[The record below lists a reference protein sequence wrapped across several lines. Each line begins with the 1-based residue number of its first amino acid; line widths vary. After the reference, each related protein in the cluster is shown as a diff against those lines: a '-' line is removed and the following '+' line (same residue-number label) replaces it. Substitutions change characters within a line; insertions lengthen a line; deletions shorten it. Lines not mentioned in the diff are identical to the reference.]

1 MEQYAVSPE
10 KRARMLALLAMAWD
24 GQWFLKVYDEYGWE
38 AAARLNARVR
48 AAFGRIEMR
57 RMLRA
62 LGKRAA
68 DDLEDAVQIIM
79 AYFRDVLAAGFDAEF
94 TSEGDRAEIT
104 VTRCAALTGAKRAR
118 TRMPGL
124 ERHDQACIACQ
135 GLWHAYFDVLLP
147 DTPAEVGMRE
157 HMGCGAPRCTIVI
170 RAGRTNDGREQTRR
184 ASSEPRR
191 GPPAAGGQGGPDG
204 R

>member
-1 MEQYAVSPE
+1 VEQYAVPPE

-24 GQWFLKVYDEYGWE
+24 GQWFLKVYDAYGWE

-79 AYFRDVLAAGFDAEF
+79 AYFQGVLAAGFDAAF
-94 TSEGDRAEIT
+94 TSEGNRAEIT
-104 VTRCAALTGAKRAR
+104 VTRCAALAGAKRAR
-118 TRMPGL
+118 TGVQGL

-147 DTPAEVGMRE
+147 DTPVEAELKE
-157 HMGCGAPRCTIVI
+157 FMGHGALRCRILI
-170 RAGRTNDGREQTRR
+170 RAGRTDDGRE
-184 ASSEPRR
+184 
-191 GPPAAGGQGGPDG
+191 
-204 R
+204 